1 MKKLC
6 ALLFAAMPCMLA
18 FAQDNDF
25 KPYFQKSFNNV
36 SIQKLVVTTEGGLVA
51 VNGSDS
57 KDADVQ
63 VSIRCNGPEMTDA
76 QIEQDIKDNY
86 IFTVNIDNGKLNAQL
101 IRKSGDLPPE
111 KRLYASFTVSI
122 PRNVS
127 TDLSTAG
134 APISLNGVNG
144 DQQLATSGGNIAVT
158 TVIGNVKCINSGGTT
173 VLRDVTQKIDVS
185 DAGGNIIVS
194 HCSGD
199 IDIAN
204 SGGKIVFSDVYG
216 NIKVG
221 NSGADI
227 VGAKVHGN
235 LIASNVGANMVL
247 TDLSCKVSAV
257 TTNGNVYAKIRDLED
272 SRLIATKGKLVIVL
286 PKQLNGDL
294 ALDGDKIN
302 AEKLDNFKGT
312 NANGRLIGQVNNG
325 GAKLTG
331 SSPGGEIDI
340 QSL

>member
-6 ALLFAAMPCMLA
+6 TLLFAVILGTSV
-18 FAQDNDF
+18 FAQDF

-36 SIQKLVVTTEGGLVA
+36 SVQKLVVTTEGGSII

-57 KDADVQ
+57 KNADVQ
-63 VSIRCNGPEMTDA
+63 VSIKCNGPAMTDA

-86 IFTVNIDNGKLNAQL
+86 TFTVNIDNGKLNAQL
-101 IRKSGDLPPE
+101 IRKSGDLPAD
-111 KRLYASFTVSI
+111 KRLYASFIVLV

-134 APISLNGVNG
+134 ARISLNGVNG
-144 DQQLATSGGNIAVT
+144 DQQLATSGGDITVT
-158 TVIGNVKCINSGGTT
+158 STTGSVKCSNAGGSIL
-173 VLRDVTQKIDVS
+173 LRDVTQKIDLS

-194 HCSGD
+194 HCSGA

-204 SGGKIVFSDVYG
+204 AGGKIVLSNVGG
-216 NIKVG
+216 NIKAG
-221 NSGADI
+221 NSRADI
-227 VGAKVHGN
+227 LASNVRGN
-235 LIASNVGANMVL
+235 LTASNVGGNVSL
-247 TDLSCKVSAV
+247 FDLSCKVSAV

-272 SRLIATKGKLVIVL
+272 SRLIVSEGKLMIVI

-294 ALDGDKIN
+294 ALDADKIN

-312 NANGRLIGQVNNG
+312 NTDGRLIGQVNNG
-325 GAKLTG
+325 GAKLIG
-331 SSPGGEIDI
+331 SSTGGEIDI
-340 QSL
+340 ESL

>member
-6 ALLFAAMPCMLA
+6 TLLLAMIPVA
-18 FAQDNDF
+18 VFAQDF
-25 KPYFQKSFNNV
+25 RPYFQKSFSNV
-36 SIQKLVVTTEGGLVA
+36 AIQKLVVTTEGGLIA
-51 VNGSDS
+51 VSGSDS

-63 VSIRCNGPEMTDA
+63 VSIKCNGPEMTDA

-86 IFTVNIDNGKLNAQL
+86 TFTVSVENGKLSAQL
-101 IRKSGDLPPE
+101 IRRSDDVPTE
-111 KRLYASFTVSI
+111 KRLYASFVVSI

-134 APISLNGVNG
+134 AAISLSDVNG
-144 DQQLATSGGNIAVT
+144 DQQLATSGGNIAVV
-158 TVIGNVKCINSGGTT
+158 TVTGNVKCSNSGGNT

-185 DAGGNIIVS
+185 DAGGNIVVS

-216 NIKVG
+216 NIKAG

-227 VGAKVHGN
+227 IGAKVHGN
-235 LIASNVGANMVL
+235 LNASNVNGNVSL
-247 TDLSCKVSAV
+247 FDLYCKASAV
-257 TTNGNVYAKIRDLED
+257 TTNGNVYAKIQDLED
-272 SRLIATKGKLVIVL
+272 TRLVATKGKLMIVI

-294 ALDGDKIN
+294 TLDGDKIN
-302 AEKLDNFKGT
+302 AEKLDNFKGS
-312 NANGRLIGQVNNG
+312 NENGRLDGKVNNG

-331 SSPGGEIDI
+331 SATGGEVEI

>member
-6 ALLFAAMPCMLA
+6 TLWFALILGSSV
-18 FAQDNDF
+18 FAQDF

-36 SIQKLVVTTEGGLVA
+36 SIQKLIVTTEGGSIM

-63 VSIRCNGPEMTDA
+63 VSIKCNGPAMTDA

-86 IFTVNIDNGKLNAQL
+86 TFTVNIDNGKLNAQL
-101 IRKSGDLPPE
+101 IRKSGDLPAD
-111 KRLYASFTVSI
+111 KRLYASFIVLV
-122 PRNVS
+122 PRKVS

-134 APISLNGVNG
+134 ARISLNGVNG
-144 DQQLATSGGNIAVT
+144 DQQLVTSGGNIVVT
-158 TVIGNVKCINSGGTT
+158 TVTGNVKCVNSGGTT
-173 VLRDVTQKIDVS
+173 VLRDVTQKMDVS
-185 DAGGNIIVS
+185 DAGGNISVS

-199 IDIAN
+199 INIAN
-204 SGGKIVFSDVYG
+204 SGGEIIFSDVYG
-216 NIKVG
+216 NIKAD

-227 VGAKVHGN
+227 IGAKVHGN
-235 LIASNVGANMVL
+235 LIVSNVGANVIL
-247 TDLSCKVSAV
+247 ADLSCKVSAV
-257 TTNGNVYAKIRDLED
+257 TTNGGVYAKIRDLED
-272 SRLIATKGKLVIVL
+272 SRLIVTKGKLTIVI

-294 ALDGDKIN
+294 TLDADKIN

-312 NANGRLIGQVNNG
+312 NTDGRLIGQVNNG
-325 GAKLTG
+325 GAKLIG
-331 SSPGGEIDI
+331 SSTGGEINI